1 MDRLHL
7 EPIVLRFYGNSAD
20 LLVVSFRASV
30 VERLILSTKDLINFM
45 RHICFVEQV
54 LDILVTVRGH
64 ALGLK

>member
-7 EPIVLRFYGNSAD
+7 EPIVLRLYGNSAD
-20 LLVVSFRASV
+20 LLIVSFRASV
-30 VERLILSTKDLINFM
+30 VERFVLSAKDLINFM
-45 RHICFVEQV
+45 RHICFVQQV